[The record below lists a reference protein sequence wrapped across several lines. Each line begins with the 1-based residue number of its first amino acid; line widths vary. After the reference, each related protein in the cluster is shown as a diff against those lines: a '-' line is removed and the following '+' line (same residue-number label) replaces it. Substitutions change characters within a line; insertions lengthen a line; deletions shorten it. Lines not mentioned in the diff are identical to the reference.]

1 MQLCPDTRA
10 CCFGYFLQVQKR
22 FRVTPGRP
30 QELISR
36 RQLYGDRCFGNKSS
50 GITEAH
56 SLPRVWQTR
65 CQNAMECH
73 GICLFHSTLS
83 VLPVRSVSLVEVF
96 TAVLLRFGNHFQF
109 LWRTIKVADEYKCQ
123 G

>member
-73 GICLFHSTLS
+73 GICLFHSTRLS
-83 VLPVRSVSLVEVF
+83 LSPCPPCSFSVPRGSFYCRLASFREPF
-96 TAVLLRFGNHFQF
+96 SIPMAHNQSCR
-109 LWRTIKVADEYKCQ
+109 
-123 G
+123 

>member
-1 MQLCPDTRA
+1 MPRYTRVLLRIFPTGA
-10 CCFGYFLQVQKR
+10 KR

-73 GICLFHSTLS
+73 GICLFHSIRLS
-83 VLPVRSVSLVEVF
+83 LSFPLSFCPLCSRSASPWKFYCRLASF
-96 TAVLLRFGNHFQF
+96 RGPFSIPMAHNQSYR
-109 LWRTIKVADEYKCQ
+109 
-123 G
+123 